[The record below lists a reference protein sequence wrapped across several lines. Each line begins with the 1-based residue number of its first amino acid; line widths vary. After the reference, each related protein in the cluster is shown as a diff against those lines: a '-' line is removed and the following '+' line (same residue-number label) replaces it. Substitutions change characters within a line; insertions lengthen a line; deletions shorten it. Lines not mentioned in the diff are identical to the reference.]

1 MSDDTTL
8 EERARGMLLGLA
20 CCDALGTTN
29 EFLPREEALRLA
41 GIVGGGPFE
50 LDAGKW
56 TDDTS
61 MALCL
66 ADALLDT
73 GRYDSEAVMNAY
85 ADWRFRGRRS
95 STGKCFD
102 IGAQVAA
109 AIDGFLESR
118 GALISVSEPRTDSA
132 GNGCIMRLAPVIIA
146 GFASRRPGDIVKMAR
161 VSARETHYSFEAE
174 AATEVFAALLVN
186 AMRGLRKDAIIE
198 VSWAR
203 EASARPEEFERV
215 LALTVSTD
223 PAVRAEA
230 EARTTGYVIHGLALA
245 VHGLMDFDSFE
256 SGALAIASL
265 GGDADTN
272 AAIYGQLA
280 GAHYGV
286 EAIPRTWRE
295 TVFEGGEILS
305 LADDLLACRICEEL
319 RTRFAEDL

>member
-29 EFLPREEALRLA
+29 EFLPREEALRIA

-118 GALISVSEPRTDSA
+118 GGAHLSERTAHGLRRQRLHHAPRA
-132 GNGCIMRLAPVIIA
+132 GHHRWLRLAQT
-146 GFASRRPGDIVKMAR
+146 GRHRENGAR
-161 VSARETHYSFEAE
+161 VRS
-174 AATEVFAALLVN
+174 
-186 AMRGLRKDAIIE
+186 
-198 VSWAR
+198 
-203 EASARPEEFERV
+203 
-215 LALTVSTD
+215 
-223 PAVRAEA
+223 
-230 EARTTGYVIHGLALA
+230 
-245 VHGLMDFDSFE
+245 
-256 SGALAIASL
+256 
-265 GGDADTN
+265 
-272 AAIYGQLA
+272 
-280 GAHYGV
+280 
-286 EAIPRTWRE
+286 
-295 TVFEGGEILS
+295 
-305 LADDLLACRICEEL
+305 
-319 RTRFAEDL
+319 